1 MKCKKI
7 SEKFFVSMISCMMVF
22 TAFAC
27 SNGEEGENKDVLVL
41 ESEKITMMEFSKP
54 VSLLPWCVSFVKYE
68 VKTLLYKDG
77 DLKEHN
83 STLAL

>member
-27 SNGEEGENKDVLVL
+27 SNGEGGEIK
-41 ESEKITMMEFSKP
+41 MFSYWK
-54 VSLLPWCVSFVKYE
+54 VRRLR
-68 VKTLLYKDG
+68 
-77 DLKEHN
+77 
-83 STLAL
+83 